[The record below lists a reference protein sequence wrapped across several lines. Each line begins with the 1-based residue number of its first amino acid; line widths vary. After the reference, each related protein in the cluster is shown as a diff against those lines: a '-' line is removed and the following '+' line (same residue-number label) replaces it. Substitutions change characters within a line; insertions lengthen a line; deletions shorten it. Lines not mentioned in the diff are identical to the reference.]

1 MLANYLYTPKQNIK
15 IFRSNSDSYGSEH
28 TKSGTFFPLEVQL
41 IHYKE
46 SMGSFENALYDPDGL
61 AILSSLF
68 QVNNRKCET
77 KLFNFFFFKKIINS
91 SATRGKKSKMGSLFT
106 TT

>member
-1 MLANYLYTPKQNIK
+1 MWGVSYVIIYIHTPEQNIK

-68 QVNNRKCET
+68 QVNNRNYE
-77 KLFNFFFFKKIINS
+77 KKII
-91 SATRGKKSKMGSLFT
+91 
-106 TT
+106 

>member
-1 MLANYLYTPKQNIK
+1 
-15 IFRSNSDSYGSEH
+15 
-28 TKSGTFFPLEVQL
+28 
-41 IHYKE
+41 
-46 SMGSFENALYDPDGL
+46 MGSFENALYDPDGL

-106 TT
+106 TTWKYYQVWNGSYSK